1 MKCFSSSN
9 KYLWNS
15 VCLEGLSQ
23 IKNKIRT
30 PTVSVSFNSMLEVL
44 TMAEE
49 KRSIK
54 NSKAKGESKGLGNFW
69 E

>member
-1 MKCFSSSN
+1 
-9 KYLWNS
+9 
-15 VCLEGLSQ
+15 
-23 IKNKIRT
+23 
-30 PTVSVSFNSMLEVL
+30 MLEVL

-69 E
+69 EWQWVSAGKRKLRPKYYRQIKNKFYLERQKKS